1 MFGKITSGVFSGLKK
16 FLTMERVIVLI
27 VFLILMWALVMYAN
41 NKSSIVANFEGGNQ
55 EEGEPADAAVAADP
69 PLLLRKMRATAPRKP

>member
-55 EEGEPADAAVAADP
+55 EE
-69 PLLLRKMRATAPRKP
+69 